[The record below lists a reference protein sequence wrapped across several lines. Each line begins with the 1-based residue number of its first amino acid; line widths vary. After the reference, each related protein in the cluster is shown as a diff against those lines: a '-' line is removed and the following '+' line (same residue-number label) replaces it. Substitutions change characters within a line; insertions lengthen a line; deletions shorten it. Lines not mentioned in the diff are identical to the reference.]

1 MVYSGFRFA
10 RMAREAGLPLAIL
23 TRGVTRADDLATL
36 KLHAD
41 CEDTLALAL
50 ERLS

>member
-10 RMAREAGLPLAIL
+10 RMARDAGLPLAIL

-41 CEDTLALAL
+41 CETTLAA
-50 ERLS
+50 SVFAPG